1 MQLKFVIVD
10 NAIKQLDST
19 EVKKLFNDLITVKQI
34 NFSKTSKHYIS
45 MDKHD
50 MCGTHFLIY
59 DVENFLNPKL
69 VLAIRTTYRSRAK
82 QYNLNLPFDVYYEYL
97 DDLAKKEANIFME
110 LRQDLVDCN
119 AWFVDSNYSKKN
131 SGLDLSEIAYV
142 GVCSYLLRQGYD
154 HFVGCT
160 NEKYKASRWLERV
173 GDFPKNYM
181 FHHPAVDCDHKLI
194 LMNNFSMP
202 WLEKSFRA
210 YEEVFKHCL
219 EYKQDEV
226 SQTLHSYLSDMFNH
240 NQIKVA

>member
-1 MQLKFVIVD
+1 
-10 NAIKQLDST
+10 
-19 EVKKLFNDLITVKQI
+19 
-34 NFSKTSKHYIS
+34 

-97 DDLAKKEANIFME
+97 DDVAKKEANIFIE
-110 LRQDLVDCN
+110 EKPDLVDCN
-119 AWFVDSNYSKKN
+119 AWFVDADYSKKN
-131 SGLDLSEIAYV
+131 SGLDLAEIAYL

-173 GDFPKNYM
+173 GDFPKQHN
-181 FHHPAVDCDHKLI
+181 FFHPAVECEHKLI
-194 LMNNFSMP
+194 LMHSFSMS
-202 WLEKSFRA
+202 WLQKSFEK
-210 YEEVFKHCL
+210 YEPIVAHCL
-219 EYKQDEV
+219 EYKKGEA
-226 SQTLHSYLSDMFNH
+226 SMTLHQYLSDIFADTLNR
-240 NQIKVA
+240 AA